1 MVKKADLTNLQ
12 YDIGVKYH
20 KMYLIMSKQHIYC
33 DEIALKI

>member
-1 MVKKADLTNLQ
+1 MEKKANLTNLQ

-20 KMYLIMSKQHIYC
+20 KRYLIMSKEHIYC